1 MTYFIESG
9 ERAYVA
15 FRAHEN
21 QLRIIEKKL
30 HLAAPIGGGV
40 KVRSSVRPAS
50 DGNMYPYYARV
61 SPQITRNHCEEIFYP
76 SHHPIG
82 LGIRR
87 SPTSEQ
93 RTLNGIKSRADSLTG
108 EIAKLK
114 RKLAASEST
123 EKYLN
128 SLVLDYDE
136 KLLDQHIEMELLRLR
151 VRIDQELFASLEMD
165 ISDLRFNDDHL
176 LSDKLIRLL
185 VREKP
190 RDLNEFVSAVSS
202 QLRDRINKHPSA
214 KYISQVFDIVS
225 EADNFNAA
233 ADQLSGRPNNMH

>member
-1 MTYFIESG
+1 M
-9 ERAYVA
+9 
-15 FRAHEN
+15 
-21 QLRIIEKKL
+21 
-30 HLAAPIGGGV
+30 

-114 RKLAASEST
+114 E
-123 EKYLN
+123 N
-128 SLVLDYDE
+128 
-136 KLLDQHIEMELLRLR
+136 
-151 VRIDQELFASLEMD
+151 
-165 ISDLRFNDDHL
+165 
-176 LSDKLIRLL
+176 
-185 VREKP
+185 
-190 RDLNEFVSAVSS
+190 
-202 QLRDRINKHPSA
+202 
-214 KYISQVFDIVS
+214 
-225 EADNFNAA
+225 
-233 ADQLSGRPNNMH
+233 

>member
-1 MTYFIESG
+1 
-9 ERAYVA
+9 
-15 FRAHEN
+15 
-21 QLRIIEKKL
+21 
-30 HLAAPIGGGV
+30 
-40 KVRSSVRPAS
+40 
-50 DGNMYPYYARV
+50 
-61 SPQITRNHCEEIFYP
+61 
-76 SHHPIG
+76 
-82 LGIRR
+82 
-87 SPTSEQ
+87 
-93 RTLNGIKSRADSLTG
+93 
-108 EIAKLK
+108 
-114 RKLAASEST
+114 
-123 EKYLN
+123 
-128 SLVLDYDE
+128 
-136 KLLDQHIEMELLRLR
+136 MELLRLR